1 LLKPFLL
8 SSAAIL
14 LVLVSTSAAGRAQ
27 ESAPAGTNPVKP
39 TAASQ
44 ERAKNL
50 YVRDCALCHGDN
62 GNGKTDVATSM
73 SVTLDD
79 WTDAK
84 TLAAKSDQELFNT
97 IRKGKGDKMPPED
110 VGRAKND
117 EVWNLIIYIR
127 NLPKA
132 QPAAAPAQPEA
143 APPPPEAAPA
153 QPEAAPPP
161 AAAPPQPE
169 AAPAPP
175 DAAPPPP
182 AAAPAQPSN

>member
-1 LLKPFLL
+1 MLKPFLL

-14 LVLVSTSAAGRAQ
+14 FVLVSTSAAGRAQ
-27 ESAPAGTNPVKP
+27 ESAPASTNPVKP

-44 ERAKNL
+44 EKAKSL
-50 YVRDCALCHGDN
+50 YARDCALCHGDN

-79 WTDAK
+79 WTNAK

-132 QPAAAPAQPEA
+132 QPE
-143 APPPPEAAPA
+143 
-153 QPEAAPPP
+153 
-161 AAAPPQPE
+161 AAPPQPE
-169 AAPAPP
+169 ATPPPPTAAPAQPYAAPAPPP

-182 AAAPAQPSN
+182 AAAPAPPSN

>member
-1 LLKPFLL
+1 LKPFLL

-127 NLPKA
+127 NLSKA
-132 QPAAAPAQPEA
+132 QSAAPPSQPEA
-143 APPPPEAAPA
+143 APPQPEAAPSQPEAAPSQPEAAPA
-153 QPEAAPPP
+153 QP

-169 AAPAPP
+169 ATPP
-175 DAAPPPP
+175 QP